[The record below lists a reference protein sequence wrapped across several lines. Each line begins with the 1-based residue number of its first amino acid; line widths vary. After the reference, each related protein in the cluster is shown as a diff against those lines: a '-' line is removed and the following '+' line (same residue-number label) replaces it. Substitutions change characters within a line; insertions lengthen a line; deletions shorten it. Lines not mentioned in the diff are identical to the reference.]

1 MALAAKNAVR
11 DASIQKDLDAK
22 FDLDTR
28 MIPTAQDAA
37 IVLDD
42 FLHSLR
48 ALVREPSVVGVEDA
62 FFRVLRRE
70 LEEYSVKVT
79 RYQGLLVAQGSDPH
93 SVYLS
98 AHVDRHGLL
107 CTGPNEFQYAA
118 FIAGNRGELT
128 GDSVSEQFME
138 VIAGRFEGQRVQAHT
153 PFAGSYVGQGRIVN
167 SYVCPRRRN
176 LIFEIDGLEF
186 LQPGVPVSFVDRLK
200 VSDGFIS
207 AQLDNVVSVAM
218 LIELVRR
225 GFRGTALFT
234 AGEEAGR
241 SWRYLVEWFQSQD
254 IQTDRLLV
262 LDTSPFPTI
271 DEVTNQDVVLRNR
284 DSMADFDVGLTD
296 ELFEACQKL
305 DIRSRFKDRYV
316 ELLNLDRDKKLSIGR
331 TELGRVITATG
342 GNLRGTTLQLPTS
355 SYHTARETAEI
366 TSVLAMLRLLCHLC
380 ELPEPI

>member
-1 MALAAKNAVR
+1 
-11 DASIQKDLDAK
+11 
-22 FDLDTR
+22 
-28 MIPTAQDAA
+28 MIPTAHDAA
-37 IVLDD
+37 NVRHAATVLDD
-42 FLHSLR
+42 FLNSLR

-79 RYQGLLVAQGSDPH
+79 RYQGLLVAQGSQPD
-93 SVYLS
+93 SIYLS

-138 VIAGRFEGQRVQAHT
+138 IIAGRFEGQRVQAHT

-200 VSDGFIS
+200 VSDGLVS

-241 SWRYLVEWFQSQD
+241 SWRYLVEWFQSKD
-254 IQTDRLLV
+254 IQTDRLVV

-284 DSMADFDVGLTD
+284 DSMADFDAALTD
-296 ELFEACQKL
+296 ELFNACKKL
-305 DIRSRFKDRYV
+305 NVRSRFKDRYV
-316 ELLNLDRDKKLSIGR
+316 ELLNLDREKKLSIGR
-331 TELGRVITATG
+331 TELGRVISATG

-366 TSVLAMLRLLCHLC
+366 TSLLAMLRLLCHLC
-380 ELPEPI
+380 ELPEPS